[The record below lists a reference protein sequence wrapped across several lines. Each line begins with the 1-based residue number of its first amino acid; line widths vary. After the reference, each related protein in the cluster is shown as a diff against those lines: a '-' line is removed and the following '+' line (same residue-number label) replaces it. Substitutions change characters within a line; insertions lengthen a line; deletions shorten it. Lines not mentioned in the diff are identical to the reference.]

1 MRVISRIEDLA
12 DEAAAGTEL
21 RRYLECRGIRTVPTL
36 ALMASSDTELARTL
50 IEPLLA
56 GWKIS
61 ESDYIR
67 LPVDEQPIAKAIIT
81 HMWMLAR
88 QSWQTSMATPAAVT
102 TAPPASGTSAATTPA
117 VDKIPK
123 TLPAGVW
130 MSLLKAYN
138 AIQLNGR
145 DRSFPVAELLG
156 SECVVA
162 RMWHEHNVSKLYT
175 PVGLGEIIQRRS
187 FTASGDVNPL
197 AKSSKKSSSLSL
209 DEENQL
215 IQADDPEWSPKSLLA
230 IIDGVT
236 AAKWAMILTQW
247 GEEHLVEEYTNW
259 MIQRAR
265 SRPAKIEQFL
275 TYWISASWT
284 LVMSLRTGKTFAEA
298 SSAVMADLDKF
309 TEHMA
314 KDPVNPKTKQ
324 PVGEDPKGKGKWGP
338 GRNKGSKGDKN
349 NKGTNRYAS
358 YGKSDRWSHDSG
370 SHWHGAPYW
379 QRSGNPNRQGSHHDS
394 WSWDTTPSK

>member
-1 MRVISRIEDLA
+1 MRVISRLEDLA

-36 ALMASSDTELARTL
+36 ALMASSETELAQTL

-56 GWKIS
+56 GWKIND
-61 ESDYIR
+61 SDYIR
-67 LPVDEQPIAKAIIT
+67 LPVDEQPIARAIIT

-88 QSWQTSMATPAAVT
+88 QSWQASMATPVAVAT
-102 TAPPASGTSAATTPA
+102 PPPASGTPTATTPA

-130 MSLLKAYN
+130 MSLVKSYN

-145 DRSFPVAELLG
+145 DRDFPVAELLG

-197 AKSSKKSSSLSL
+197 AKSSKKSASLSL

-247 GEEHLVEEYTNW
+247 GEEHLVQEYTNW

-275 TYWISASWT
+275 TYWTSASWT
-284 LVMSLRTGKTFAEA
+284 LAMALRTGKTFAEA

-314 KDPVNPKTKQ
+314 KEPVNPKTKQ
-324 PVGEDPKGKGKWGP
+324 PVVEDPKGKGKWGP

-349 NKGTNRYAS
+349 KGPSRYAS
-358 YGKSDRWSHDSG
+358 YGKSDRWYQDSG

-379 QRSGNPNRQGSHHDS
+379 QRAGNPNRQGSHQDS
-394 WSWDTTPSK
+394 WSWDKNPPK